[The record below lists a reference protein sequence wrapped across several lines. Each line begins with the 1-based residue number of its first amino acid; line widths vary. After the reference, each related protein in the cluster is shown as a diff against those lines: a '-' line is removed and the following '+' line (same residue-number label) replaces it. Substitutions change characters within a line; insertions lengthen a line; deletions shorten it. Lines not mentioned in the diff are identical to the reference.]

1 VTLSADIDRS
11 ELSVLLDIR
20 HPAAC
25 LAFHPAVAFAESLGI
40 HINWLPLTVP
50 TLNPPTQPRED
61 DDRGTRHRRH
71 RARAIAREIETY
83 AAAQGLVLRDW
94 YRGGDAGAANLGW
107 LWVRDRRPDRLP
119 SYLAE
124 LLRAYWSLEL
134 DPACAERV
142 AALVDAQQAD
152 GASFL
157 DWCAAEG
164 PPVAAALAEEL
175 RERGLFQV
183 PAFVVGDEV
192 FYGRQHLPMI
202 RWILEGRSGPVPI

>member
-40 HINWLPLTVP
+40 DINWLPLTVP
-50 TLNPPTQPRED
+50 TLNPPTQPRPD
-61 DDRGTRHRRH
+61 DDRGTRHRRY
-71 RARAIAREIETY
+71 RAQAIAREIETY

-94 YRGGDAGAANLGW
+94 YRSGDAGAANLGW

-124 LLRAYWSLEL
+124 LLRAYWSLDL
-134 DPACAERV
+134 DPASAERV
-142 AALVDAQQAD
+142 AVLVDAQHAD

-157 DWCAAEG
+157 DWCAADG
-164 PPVAAALAEEL
+164 RATAASS
-175 RERGLFQV
+175 RCRPSSWGK
-183 PAFVVGDEV
+183 
-192 FYGRQHLPMI
+192 
-202 RWILEGRSGPVPI
+202 RSSTAASTCR